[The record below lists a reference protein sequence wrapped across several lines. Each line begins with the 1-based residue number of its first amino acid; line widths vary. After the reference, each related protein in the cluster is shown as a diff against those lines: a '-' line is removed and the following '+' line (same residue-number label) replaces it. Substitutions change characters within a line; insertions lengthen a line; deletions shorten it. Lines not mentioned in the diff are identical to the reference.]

1 MQGIELSRRY
11 FEEYGVPMIK
21 NGFSDIEDQLAC
33 GIVGE
38 GSECLGCDDEISR
51 DHDFAPGFTVWIS
64 RETDEKYGFRLMR
77 AYESLPKVFMG
88 VKLEER
94 SYLGHT
100 KFGVKIIPDFYASL
114 TGLDRMPESAE
125 EWFSIPDYALCC
137 ATNGEVFTDPCG
149 EFSAWREH
157 LRYLPENVRL
167 KKLAAHL
174 ALCAQSG
181 QYAYPRLLAH
191 GEATAARLCAA
202 EFANHAIAA
211 VFLLKRAHMP
221 YYKWRMRLMRSLPLL
236 GKNVAEKIDRLF
248 LPDGNIGT
256 LIESICTDIAAEC
269 VREGLSSSADDYLEN
284 HAISVTSGITDR
296 RIRALHLMYFGA
308 Q

>member
-1 MQGIELSRRY
+1 
-11 FEEYGVPMIK
+11 
-21 NGFSDIEDQLAC
+21 
-33 GIVGE
+33 
-38 GSECLGCDDEISR
+38 
-51 DHDFAPGFTVWIS
+51 
-64 RETDEKYGFRLMR
+64 MR

-167 KKLAAHL
+167 EKLGSAS
-174 ALCAQSG
+174 CAVRSVG
-181 QYAYPRLLAH
+181 AVRISSPLAH
-191 GEATAARLCAA
+191 GEATAARMCAA
-202 EFANHAIAA
+202 EFANTRLPA
-211 VFLLKRAHMP
+211 VFLLNRAH
-221 YYKWRMRLMRSLPLL
+221 
-236 GKNVAEKIDRLF
+236 
-248 LPDGNIGT
+248 
-256 LIESICTDIAAEC
+256 
-269 VREGLSSSADDYLEN
+269 
-284 HAISVTSGITDR
+284 HAV
-296 RIRALHLMYFGA
+296 L
-308 Q
+308 